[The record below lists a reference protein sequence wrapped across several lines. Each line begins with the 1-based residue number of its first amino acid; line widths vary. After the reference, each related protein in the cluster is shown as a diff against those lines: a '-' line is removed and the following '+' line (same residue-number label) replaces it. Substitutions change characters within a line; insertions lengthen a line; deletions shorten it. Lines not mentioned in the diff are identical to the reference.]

1 MARIINNPTVTINN
15 TPFPI
20 SANTFTYTEGL
31 GEQKTKIQ
39 SAGGGNI
46 DPVDADDIELKYS
59 KMTIVALPTVPNIEN
74 LRQFKLLGSNN
85 VVQVSGQDPVTN
97 QIITRTFTQ
106 ARLVS
111 DYTVQLSTDGTIT
124 TEWNAKAAI

>member
-1 MARIINNPTVTINN
+1 MARVINNPTVTINN

-20 SANTFTYTEGL
+20 SANTFVYTEGL

-59 KMTIVALPTVPNIEN
+59 KMTIIALPTIPNIEN
-74 LRQFKLLGSNN
+74 LKQFKLLASNN
-85 VVQVSGQDPVTN
+85 VVQVSGKDSVTN

-111 DYTVQLSTDGTIT
+111 DYNVELSTDGTIS
-124 TEWNAKAAI
+124 TEWNAKSAI